1 MKTAYQ
7 DVGAAG
13 EQEDCNNGDG
23 NGNALFLL
31 LAIVFALVFGT
42 FLFFSMVQS

>member
-23 NGNALFLL
+23 NGNALFLVL
-31 LAIVFALVFGT
+31 MEGAAARADIR
-42 FLFFSMVQS
+42 FLRS

>member
-13 EQEDCNNGDG
+13 KQEDCNNGDG
-23 NGNALFLL
+23 NGNALFLVL
-31 LAIVFALVFGT
+31 MEGAPPEPIFVFCGHD
-42 FLFFSMVQS
+42 